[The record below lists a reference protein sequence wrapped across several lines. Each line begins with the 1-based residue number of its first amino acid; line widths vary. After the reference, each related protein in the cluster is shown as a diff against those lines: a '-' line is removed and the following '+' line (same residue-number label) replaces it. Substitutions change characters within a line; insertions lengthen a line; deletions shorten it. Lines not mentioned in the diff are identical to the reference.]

1 MGRRLTRPRTAV
13 LLIVVL
19 VTVLIGVVVVV
30 RPSADERALRNTI
43 RALAEG
49 DTATL
54 ERYLSTFV
62 GVSARQ
68 LARSAE
74 TDPVRFVSA
83 TRTGDTGDERHY
95 DLRFKLG
102 DEEYTRPVTVSD
114 DESER
119 RFVKGL
125 LMDVRLV
132 DRATG
137 AEVSVESA
145 VPPGR
150 FQFWATNLG
159 ETVDYEGDGVVAGD
173 GSVVEVPVTATVNA
187 RGHNKAYVSLDFFL
201 TRCAIDGSS
210 RTDAPCPKI
219 DEDASWSVRS
229 WEVTDTSPAH
239 YGGETTI
246 AVFDDAASDESRDV
260 TVPLYVDL
268 THLGEEVVR

>member
-19 VTVLIGVVVVV
+19 VAVLIGVVVVV
-30 RPSADERALRNTI
+30 RPSGDERALRNTI

-49 DTATL
+49 DTATVNKYVDIRL
-54 ERYLSTFV
+54 
-62 GVSARQ
+62 GVSTRE
-68 LARSAE
+68 LVRSAE

-83 TRTGDTGDERHY
+83 APAGATGDERHY
-95 DLRFKLG
+95 DLRFTLG
-102 DEEYTRPVTVSD
+102 DEEYTRPVTVRQL
-114 DESER
+114 ESGQR
-119 RFVKGL
+119 SVSGL

-150 FQFWATNLG
+150 FQFWATNLAK
-159 ETVDYEGDGVVAGD
+159 TVDYEGDGVVAGD

-187 RGHNKAYVSLDFFL
+187 RGHRAAYLSVWSFVSG
-201 TRCAIDGSS
+201 CAVDGEGSA
-210 RTDAPCPKI
+210 DVPCPEIGKRTP
-219 DEDASWSVRS
+219 WSLRS

-239 YGGETTI
+239 YGGEATI
-246 AVFDDAASDESRDV
+246 AVFDGASDESRDV

-268 THLGEEVVR
+268 THRREEVVR